1 MSILLTIF
9 IFFIV
14 VLILIFSVLRGIV
27 SFLFGG
33 FSKKNPSANNSR
45 SWQDQFYGKKD
56 NSQSHSS
63 NAENKVFS
71 PDEGEY
77 VKFEELD

>member
-9 IFFIV
+9 IFFII
-14 VLILIFSVLRGIV
+14 VLIVIFSVLKGIA
-27 SFLFGG
+27 SFIFGG

-45 SWQDQFYGKKD
+45 SWQDQFYGAK
-56 NSQSHSS
+56 NGSQTHS
-63 NAENKVFS
+63 NNGENKVFS

-77 VKFEELD
+77 VKYEEIE